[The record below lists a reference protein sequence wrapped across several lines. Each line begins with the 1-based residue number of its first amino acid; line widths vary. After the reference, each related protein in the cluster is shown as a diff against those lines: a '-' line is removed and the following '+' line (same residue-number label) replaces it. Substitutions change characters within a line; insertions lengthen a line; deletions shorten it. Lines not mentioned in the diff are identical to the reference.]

1 MTLSQMRFNKL
12 VVAVSIFVAILSAS
26 CSTPKDVAYFQEM
39 AIQTPSQIDV
49 KSVVLKPNDKV
60 SVIVNSRD
68 PLVSNMFN
76 LPYTNRTIGQ
86 TASST
91 VTGSVQ
97 GISVYTVNKDGDI
110 DFPELGTVHVG
121 GLTRM
126 EAAGLIKGML
136 IGRDLVKDA
145 VVTVELVNA
154 QASVLG
160 EVNKPGRYSID
171 RDDMTILDLLG
182 SAGDLTIYGMRDNV
196 KLIRTVDGEQTT
208 YEVNLLSGKDL
219 ASSPA
224 YYIQQDDVVYVEPNP
239 TRKRQ
244 SQLNANT
251 VQSTSFWIS
260 LASLA
265 VTITAII
272 VR

>member
-1 MTLSQMRFNKL
+1 MRFNNL
-12 VVAVSIFVAILSAS
+12 LFAVSILFAMAVAS

-39 AIQTPSQIDV
+39 AIQTPSQVDV
-49 KSVVLKPNDKV
+49 KSVVIKPNDKL
-60 SVIVNSRD
+60 SIIVNSRD
-68 PLVSNMFN
+68 PMVANMFN
-76 LPYTNRTIGQ
+76 LPYTNRLLGQ
-86 TASST
+86 TSALANNNTS
-91 VTGSVQ
+91 Q
-97 GISVYTVNKDGDI
+97 GVSAYTVNQDGDI
-110 DFPELGTVHVG
+110 DFPELGTIHVG

-126 EAAGLIKGML
+126 EVAGVIKGML

-160 EVNKPGRYSID
+160 EVNKPGRYPID

-182 SAGDLTIYGMRDNV
+182 SAGDLTIYGMRDNI
-196 KLIRTVDGEQTT
+196 KLIRTVDGQQTT
-208 YEVNLLSGKDL
+208 YQVSLLSGNDL
-219 ASSPA
+219 TSSPA

-251 VQSTSFWIS
+251 VQSTSFWVSI
-260 LASLA
+260 ASLA

>member
-1 MTLSQMRFNKL
+1 MRFNKL
-12 VVAVSIFVAILSAS
+12 AVVLSIITIMAASS
-26 CSTPKDVAYFQEM
+26 CSTPKDVAYFQDM

-49 KSVVLKPNDKV
+49 KSVVIKPNDKL
-60 SVIVNSRD
+60 SIIVNSRD
-68 PLVSNMFN
+68 PMVANMFN
-76 LPYTNRTIGQ
+76 LPYTNRLLGQ
-86 TASST
+86 TVAQ
-91 VTGSVQ
+91 GSGTSQ
-97 GISVYTVNKDGDI
+97 GVSVYTVSEDGEV
-110 DFPELGTVHVG
+110 DFPELGAVKVA

-145 VVTVELVNA
+145 VVIVELVNA

-160 EVNKPGRYSID
+160 EVNNHGRYPID

-182 SAGDLTIYGMRDNV
+182 SAGDLTIYGVRDNV
-196 KLIRTVDGEQTT
+196 KLIRTVNGEQTT

-260 LASLA
+260 IASLA

>member
-1 MTLSQMRFNKL
+1 MRFNKL
-12 VVAVSIFVAILSAS
+12 TALLSIIVIMVISS

-39 AIQTPSQIDV
+39 AIQTPSHIDV
-49 KSVVLKPNDKV
+49 KSLVIKPYDKL
-60 SVIVNSRD
+60 SIIVNSRD
-68 PLVSNMFN
+68 PMVANMFN
-76 LPYTNRTIGQ
+76 LPYTNRTLGQ
-86 TASST
+86 TVSQ
-91 VTGSVQ
+91 GSGTAQ
-97 GISVYTVNKDGDI
+97 GVSVYTVNEQGDI
-110 DFPELGTVHVG
+110 DFPELGTIHLG

-160 EVNKPGRYSID
+160 EVNRQGRYPID

-182 SAGDLTIYGMRDNV
+182 CAGDLTIYGMRDNV
-196 KLIRTVDGEQTT
+196 KLIRTVDGVQTT
-208 YEVNLLSGKDL
+208 YQVNLLSGNDL
-219 ASSPA
+219 TSSPA
-224 YYIQQDDVVYVEPNP
+224 YYIQQGDVVYVEPNP

>member
-1 MTLSQMRFNKL
+1 MRFNNL
-12 VVAVSIFVAILSAS
+12 LIAVSLLAAMAFAS

-39 AIQTPSQIDV
+39 AIQTPSQVDV

-60 SVIVNSRD
+60 SIIVNSRD
-68 PLVSNMFN
+68 PLVANMFN
-76 LPYTNRTIGQ
+76 LPYTNRTLGQ
-86 TASST
+86 TSAMGG
-91 VTGSVQ
+91 VTAQ
-97 GISVYTVNKDGDI
+97 GVSVYTVNEEGDI
-110 DFPELGTVHVG
+110 DFPELGMVHVG

-126 EAAGLIKGML
+126 ETAGLIKGML

-160 EVNKPGRYSID
+160 EVNKPGRYTID

-182 SAGDLTIYGMRDNV
+182 CAGDLTIYGMRDNV
-196 KLIRTVDGEQTT
+196 KLIRTVDGVQTT
-208 YEVNLLSGKDL
+208 YQVNMLSGKDL
-219 ASSPA
+219 TSSPA

>member
-1 MTLSQMRFNKL
+1 MRFNNL
-12 VVAVSIFVAILSAS
+12 LLAVSILLAMAVAS

-39 AIQTPSQIDV
+39 AIQTPSQVDV
-49 KSVVLKPNDKV
+49 KSVVIKPNDKL
-60 SVIVNSRD
+60 SIIVNSRD
-68 PLVSNMFN
+68 PMVANMFN
-76 LPYTNRTIGQ
+76 LPYTNRLLGQ
-86 TASST
+86 T
-91 VTGSVQ
+91 SVLANSNTSQ
-97 GISVYTVNKDGDI
+97 GVSAYTVNQDGDI
-110 DFPELGTVHVG
+110 DFPELGTVHVE

-126 EAAGLIKGML
+126 EAAGVIKGML

-160 EVNKPGRYSID
+160 EVNKPGRYPID

-182 SAGDLTIYGMRDNV
+182 SAGDLTIYGMR
-196 KLIRTVDGEQTT
+196 GQQTT
-208 YEVNLLSGKDL
+208 YQVSLLSGNDL
-219 ASSPA
+219 TSSPA

-251 VQSTSFWIS
+251 VQSTSFWVSI
-260 LASLA
+260 ASLA